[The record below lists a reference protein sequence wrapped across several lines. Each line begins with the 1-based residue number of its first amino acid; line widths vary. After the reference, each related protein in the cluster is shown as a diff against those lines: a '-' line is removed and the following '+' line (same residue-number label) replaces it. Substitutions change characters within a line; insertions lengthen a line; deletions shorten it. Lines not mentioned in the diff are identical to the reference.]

1 MEIRLAQVEDL
12 LRILAYD
19 KWIAKDIL
27 AGKIERGEA
36 AVCMDGGI
44 FAGWLRWG
52 LFWDNTPFLS
62 MLHLLPQYRSRS
74 FGTKMIAF
82 WEEKMQKQGYAVL
95 MTSTSSAET
104 SQHFYQKLGYTAVG
118 SFTPPNEPLELIFIK
133 IL

>member
-1 MEIRLAQVEDL
+1 MEIRLAQAEDL
-12 LRILAYD
+12 PCILAHD
-19 KWIAKDIL
+19 RWIARDIL

-36 AVCMDGGI
+36 AVCIDGDS
-44 FAGWLRWG
+44 FAGWFRWG

-62 MLHLLPQYRSRS
+62 MLHLLPEYRSRG
-74 FGTKMIAF
+74 FGAKMMAF
-82 WEEKMQKQGYAVL
+82 WEETMKKQGYSVL

-133 IL
+133 TL